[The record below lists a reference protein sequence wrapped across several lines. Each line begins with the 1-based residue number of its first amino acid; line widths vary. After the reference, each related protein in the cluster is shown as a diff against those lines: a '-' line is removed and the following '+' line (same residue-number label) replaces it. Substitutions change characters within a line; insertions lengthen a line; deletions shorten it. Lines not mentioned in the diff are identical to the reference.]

1 MPRSKRPL
9 PARLIAAVKITAI
22 LFLFAILCS
31 AAPGHDSAG
40 KQAIRSK
47 TAGITAALKDS
58 SKGKDTISRT
68 HVSKRDSGA
77 VARGQVKPAKTVKT
91 AADTGS
97 AKAEPK
103 KAGTVITKIAVHPA
117 DTTLTKGAARTA
129 DFAKQAA
136 SIKKDTVSALPV
148 LARLS
153 VDSSVEIATSAV
165 KAAEKKLPQAAAL
178 PKKWPPASK
187 HMLFI
192 YILVFLA
199 AAAIITGTV
208 NVVMKQTQQPRFLT
222 TTRLSVMDKEVQKA
236 CRYIEKNYS
245 SPELSAKSICADLV
259 TGEAFLEAL
268 MVRDLGISVG
278 DFITYVRINRAR
290 VLLEKDPSVA
300 KETVAQQT
308 GFSDAEAFAAAF
320 KKITG
325 SPFED
330 FSRFLR
336 EKA

>member
-9 PARLIAAVKITAI
+9 PARLITAIKITAI
-22 LFLFAILCS
+22 LFLFAFLCF
-31 AAPGHDSAG
+31 AAPGRDSAG
-40 KQAIRSK
+40 KQAARSK
-47 TAGITAALKDS
+47 SAGFTATLKDS
-58 SKGKDTISRT
+58 SKGKDTISRA

-77 VARGQVKPAKTVKT
+77 VARGLVKPAKPAKT
-91 AADTGS
+91 EADTGL
-97 AKAEPK
+97 AKAAPK
-103 KAGTVITKIAVHPA
+103 KVDTVLTKIAAHPA
-117 DTTLTKGAARTA
+117 DTALPKGAARTA
-129 DFAKQAA
+129 GTAKQAA
-136 SIKKDTVSALPV
+136 SVKKDTVSGLQAP
-148 LARLS
+148 ARLS
-153 VDSSVEIATSAV
+153 MDSSVEIATSEV
-165 KAAEKKLPQAAAL
+165 KAAEKKLPQAAVL

-187 HMLFI
+187 RMLFI

-236 CRYIEKNYS
+236 CRYIEKNFS
-245 SPELSAKSICADLV
+245 NPELSAKSICADLV

-290 VLLEKDPSVA
+290 VLLEKDPSLA
-300 KETVAQQT
+300 RETAAQQT
-308 GFSDAEAFAAAF
+308 GFSDAESFAAAF

-325 SPFED
+325 SPFEE
-330 FSRFLR
+330 FSRLLR
-336 EKA
+336 EKT